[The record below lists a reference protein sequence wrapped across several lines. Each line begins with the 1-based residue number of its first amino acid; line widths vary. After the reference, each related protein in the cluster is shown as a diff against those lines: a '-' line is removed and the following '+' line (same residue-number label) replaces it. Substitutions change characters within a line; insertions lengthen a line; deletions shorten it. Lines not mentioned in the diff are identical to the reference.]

1 MLVYQYCSKGCSMDN
16 FTPFAGLG
24 GGLLIGAAASLFVLI
39 YGRVLGI
46 SGILGGFFGG
56 TREEIFFR
64 LALLA
69 GIVIAPLLL
78 TSVGTNLPDLTV
90 SSSVPMLVVAGL
102 LVGFGTRLGNGCT
115 SGHGV
120 CGLARASRRSVV
132 ATVIFFATAAFT
144 VYAVRHV
151 FGG

>member
-1 MLVYQYCSKGCSMDN
+1 MDN
-16 FTPFAGLG
+16 FTPFSGLG
-24 GGLLIGAAASLFVLI
+24 GGLLIGAATSLFVLA

-46 SGILGGFFGG
+46 SGILGGVFGG
-56 TREEIFFR
+56 AREDFFFR

-69 GIVIAPLLL
+69 GIVLAPLLMS
-78 TSVGTNLPDLTV
+78 SVGSEIPDISV
-90 SSSVPMLVVAGL
+90 SASWPVLVIAGL

-120 CGLARASRRSVV
+120 CGLARGSRRSLV
-132 ATVIFFATAAFT
+132 APVLFFGAASVT
-144 VYAVRHV
+144 VYVARHV

>member
-1 MLVYQYCSKGCSMDN
+1 MDN
-16 FTPFAGLG
+16 FTPFAGLA
-24 GGLLIGAAASLFVLI
+24 GGLLIGAAATLFILV

-46 SGILGGFFGG
+46 SGILGGLLGG
-56 TREEIFFR
+56 ERDEVYFR
-64 LALLA
+64 LALIA
-69 GIVIAPLLL
+69 GIVIAPVLL
-78 TSVGTNLPDLTV
+78 TSVGANLPEI
-90 SSSVPMLVVAGL
+90 SVLASWPVLIVAGL

-120 CGLARASRRSVV
+120 CGLARLSRRSIV
-132 ATVIFFATAAFT
+132 ATVVFFATAALT

>member
-1 MLVYQYCSKGCSMDN
+1 MDN

-24 GGLLIGAAASLFVLI
+24 DGLLIGAAASLLVLV

-46 SGILGGFFGG
+46 SGILGGLFGG
-56 TREEIFFR
+56 AREEILFR
-64 LALLA
+64 LALIA

-78 TSVGTNLPDLTV
+78 TSVGTNLPDITV
-90 SSSVPMLVVAGL
+90 SVSWPMLIVAGL

-120 CGLARASRRSVV
+120 CGLARLSRRSIV
-132 ATVIFFATAAFT
+132 ATLVFFATAAVT

>member
-1 MLVYQYCSKGCSMDN
+1 MDN
-16 FTPFAGLG
+16 FTPITGLG

-46 SGILGGFFGG
+46 SGILGGLLGG
-56 TREEIFFR
+56 TRADVVFR

-78 TSVGTNLPDLTV
+78 HTVGAGTPDITV
-90 SSSVPMLVVAGL
+90 STSWPLLAAAGL

-120 CGLARASRRSVV
+120 CGLARGSRRSL
-132 ATVIFFATAAFT
+132 AATAVFFGAAAVT
-144 VYAVRHV
+144 VYVVRHV
-151 FGG
+151 LGS